1 MNKIALAVLATAA
14 LVSGPA
20 AAQTSVEDFYRDNTI
35 TINVPSSAGGT
46 YGLIGQLISQHMPRH
61 IPGNPSMVLQIMPG
75 GVKATNYMANV
86 AAQDGTVINLL
97 SQSMPDL
104 QASDTEGVQ
113 FDVTKFHAIGLV
125 TGLNGAFVVS
135 DESPAQTLEEMKTT
149 EILAGTRERSDYG
162 FVTATMLNHFVDTKI
177 KVILGYDG
185 GAESDLALERGEIDS
200 KFSSW
205 LSIKQRHPNWA
216 EGEGAHVVLQIGAER
231 APDLPDVPTLVD
243 LAETDQERQLFT
255 FLAGNN
261 TIARGLTAPPGVPAD
276 RVDALRAAFDA
287 MVQDE
292 EFKADMVKHE
302 FPLNPKGWEAYQAV
316 IVELAETPPEVVAL
330 ANDILGRY

>member
-1 MNKIALAVLATAA
+1 MMRFAMAALAAVALA
-14 LVSGPA
+14 SGPA
-20 AAQTSVEDFYRDNTI
+20 AAQTSVEEFYKGNTI

-46 YGLIGQLISQHMPRH
+46 YGLVAQLISQHMPQH

-104 QASDTEGVQ
+104 QASKTAGVK
-113 FDVTKFHAIGLV
+113 FDVLKFHAIGLV
-125 TGLNGAFVVS
+125 TGLNGAFLVS
-135 DESPAQTLEEMKTT
+135 DKSPARTLEEMKTT

-162 FVTATMLNHFVDTKI
+162 FITATMLNHFVGTKI
-177 KVILGYDG
+177 KVILGYEG
-185 GAESDLALERGEIDS
+185 GAESDLAVERGEIHG

-216 EGEGAHVVLQIGAER
+216 KGEGAHVVLQIGAER
-231 APDLPDVPTLVD
+231 DPDIPDVPTLVD
-243 LAETDQERQLFT
+243 LAKTDEERKLFT

-261 TIARGLTAPPGVPAD
+261 TIARGLTAPPSVPAD
-276 RVDALRAAFDA
+276 RVAALRAAFDA
-287 MVQDE
+287 MVKDE
-292 EFKADMVKHE
+292 AFKADMAKHD
-302 FPLNPKGWEAYQAV
+302 FPLNPKGWEAYQQL
-316 IVELAETPPEVVAL
+316 IKDLAETPPEVVAL
-330 ANDILGRY
+330 AKDILGRY